1 MEITLFSKCVK
12 DLIVVSDR
20 VDVPF
25 LGSFSAEMMPA
36 SYSDRQTTIHP
47 PYRKMSFHK
56 ADVPLSEGRP
66 LLDKVAEEIGVTADQ
81 AGVELGW
88 CLSRLSSELESSK
101 VCRLPGLGVMRANA
115 RNEFFFVPDDD
126 LDIWPD
132 GLGFEPIP
140 IKVSEKAVEIPVEIP
155 GQARNDVGQARNDV
169 GISDGALPQTPPLRT
184 AIAQDSP
191 ARPPLAADAAGDSIA
206 VPVSDDAEGVAA
218 GGFQRSEHFSA
229 SEMKTR
235 AAETDRHR
243 IKPLWIV
250 LIVLGILLVLFI
262 AACYLFT
269 DTLSPVI
276 DWLLYTKEERML
288 LGG

>member
-66 LLDKVAEEIGVTADQ
+66 LLDKVASEIGVTADQ

-132 GLGFEPIP
+132 GFGFEPIP
-140 IKVSEKAVEIPVEIP
+140 IKVSEKAAEKPVEIP
-155 GQARNDVGQARNDV
+155 GQEL
-169 GISDGALPQTPPLRT
+169 SDGALPQTPPLRP
-184 AIAQDSP
+184 AITQDPP
-191 ARPPLAADAAGDSIA
+191 ARPPLAADAAGDSS
-206 VPVSDDAEGVAA
+206 VVRGSDDAEGVAA

-229 SEMKTR
+229 REQKTR
-235 AAETDRHR
+235 AAEPERHR
-243 IKPLWIV
+243 IKPLWVV
-250 LIVLGILLVLFI
+250 LIVLGILLVLFV